1 MEKSKIDESVELAR
15 FVSSSIGSFGFLRL
29 VEPISKQIT
38 QVDVCGR
45 DSVLSCGAV
54 RLCSLFVFLLARQE
68 LAKIEICR
76 AANGAS
82 RSKGIFSFP
91 EAPGFREPNAK
102 GIQCFRTGTRGI
114 GWSNPLVL
122 PVHLRK
128 VV

>member
-15 FVSSSIGSFGFLRL
+15 FVSSSIGSFCFLRL

-38 QVDVCGR
+38 QV
-45 DSVLSCGAV
+45 
-54 RLCSLFVFLLARQE
+54 
-68 LAKIEICR
+68 EICR